1 MLCLMGGGFSG
12 NSWDFRGGRPGRR
25 RGGVINDLGRL
36 GSTSSNVNQ
45 GLLAAAGGFDPK
57 LSFSLKEKMVKEG
70 HGKKPAKNHP

>member
-1 MLCLMGGGFSG
+1 MLCLLGPFQRGFVGFAAWRS
-12 NSWDFRGGRPGRR
+12 GRR

-36 GSTSSNVNQ
+36 GLTSSNVNQ

-70 HGKKPAKNHP
+70 HGKKPGKNHP